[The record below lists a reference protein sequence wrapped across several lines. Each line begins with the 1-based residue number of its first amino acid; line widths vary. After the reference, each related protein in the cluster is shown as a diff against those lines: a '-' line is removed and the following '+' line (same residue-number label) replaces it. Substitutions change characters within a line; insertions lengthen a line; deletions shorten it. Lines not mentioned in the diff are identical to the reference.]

1 MRRLKVMM
9 LLYIY
14 VSRPDAEYYFYC
26 RNVTAEINA
35 VAALCS
41 DFAAMTV
48 ARFMYISTKL
58 NQLIHHNVLWH
69 TVSLFFND

>member
-14 VSRPDAEYYFYC
+14 ISRPSTENYFYC
-26 RNVTAEINA
+26 RNITSEVKA
-35 VAALCS
+35 VAALYV

-48 ARFMYISTKL
+48 ACFMYINTTL
-58 NQLIHHNVLWH
+58 HRLILHNVLWH
-69 TVSLFFND
+69 TVSLFFNE